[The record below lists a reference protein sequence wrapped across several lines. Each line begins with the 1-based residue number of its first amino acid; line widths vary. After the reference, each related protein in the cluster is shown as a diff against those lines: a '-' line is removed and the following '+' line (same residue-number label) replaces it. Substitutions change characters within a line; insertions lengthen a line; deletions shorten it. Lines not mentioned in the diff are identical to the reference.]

1 LITNVY
7 DTILTK
13 LKPFSQKIRNPFLVK
28 IVLPSLEGGLVAR
41 KGRGFCVNC
50 LAVTQWGRADRTAA
64 RFCVECWEVRKI
76 REKRGPTALLSCL
89 SCGTRSVLRV
99 KDEDGCDCSE
109 IDCKP
114 CRLWREPTYHI
125 TAGVIDRR
133 GARFE
138 NMDPLEL
145 ADCDW
150 RHSAYD

>member
-89 SCGTRSVLRV
+89 SCDNRDVLKV
-99 KDEDGCDCSE
+99 KDDDYEYPE
-109 IDCKP
+109 FDCKP
-114 CRLWREPTYHI
+114 CRLSREPIYHI
-125 TAGVIDRR
+125 TVGANDRR
-133 GARFE
+133 ADSFE

-145 ADCDW
+145 GDYDW
-150 RHSAYD
+150 RWSAY